1 MVAVSS
7 LRLMRKRALIG
18 AVLALLFALSLGWP
32 TQLQIPVA
40 GAAPQDWNHDSFWAY
55 PWGKSV
61 VHKGI
66 DIFAPHGSQVVA
78 ASAGIVIYQGE
89 IPMGGVVVLIL
100 GPQWRLHYYA
110 HLARSLVQSGQLV
123 TQGSALGAVGDSGN
137 AKGKA
142 PHLHYSL
149 VTLVPYPWRW
159 DASRQGWKKIFYLNP
174 DPLLRPSRPHA
185 TAPKPD

>member
-7 LRLMRKRALIG
+7 LRLMRKRGLIG
-18 AVLALLFALSLGWP
+18 ALLALLFALSLGWP

-78 ASAGIVIYQGE
+78 ARWWPPARALCSI
-89 IPMGGVVVLIL
+89 
-100 GPQWRLHYYA
+100 R
-110 HLARSLVQSGQLV
+110 ARS
-123 TQGSALGAVGDSGN
+123 
-137 AKGKA
+137 
-142 PHLHYSL
+142 
-149 VTLVPYPWRW
+149 PWEV
-159 DASRQGWKKIFYLNP
+159 
-174 DPLLRPSRPHA
+174 
-185 TAPKPD
+185 

>member
-7 LRLMRKRALIG
+7 LRLMRKRGLIG
-18 AVLALLFALSLGWP
+18 ALLALLFALSLGWP

-78 ASAGIVIYQGE
+78 ASAGIVLYQGE

-142 PHLHYSL
+142 PGSWQRLNLAAAMSATVWVSSKGT
-149 VTLVPYPWRW
+149 VTVRSTGGP
-159 DASRQGWKKIFYLNP
+159 ATV
-174 DPLLRPSRPHA
+174 LRPESVPA
-185 TAPKPD
+185 TGPR